1 MVLKRKIR
9 AHAVC
14 IDQKKTN
21 GPQKNPTKA
30 DLQEDLGNSKNG
42 LKMTKEL
49 NDALLEEVKQNE
61 EKMEAL
67 ENKDKKNKDI
77 IALLEEKVKSLEKN
91 NPGSKTQTFVQTGS
105 QTEDDDILFCQV
117 CEYPADDLYSLGEHV
132 GEYHAEKPMEDIGCD
147 SCGES
152 FPSQNILNEHESKNH
167 RDEELS
173 GPKQQNT
180 AQPFRNK
187 IQFK

>member
-1 MVLKRKIR
+1 MHR
-9 AHAVC
+9 
-14 IDQKKTN
+14 
-21 GPQKNPTKA
+21 
-30 DLQEDLGNSKNG
+30 
-42 LKMTKEL
+42 TKE
-49 NDALLEEVKQNE
+49 NKWSKET
-61 EKMEAL
+61 L

-167 RDEELS
+167 RNEELS

-180 AQPFRNK
+180 PQPFKNR
-187 IQFK
+187 IQFKCKFCEEGFEK